1 MHPILDARP
10 LIVALAG
17 PNGAGK
23 STFFEAHLQAS
34 GLRFINADDF
44 ARRLGI
50 GRSQAAEL
58 ATALRIELVK
68 QRESFIFE
76 TVFSDPVG
84 DKLHF
89 LKDVVAIDYAAL
101 LIYIGLSDAAI
112 SEERVAMRV
121 SQGGHDVRS
130 EKIQSRF
137 SRTLVNLKRAIKEL
151 PLVLIYDNS
160 DLQRPFRKVAE
171 YGNGQPLFVAQPL
184 PEWFAP
190 LL

>member
-23 STFFEAHLQAS
+23 STFFEAHVQPS
-34 GLRFINADDF
+34 GLRFINPDDI
-44 ARRLGI
+44 ATRLGI
-50 GRSQAAEL
+50 GANEAAEL
-58 ATALRIELVK
+58 ADALRIELVK

-84 DKLHF
+84 DKLRF
-89 LKDVVAIDYAAL
+89 LKEVAAAGYAVV
-101 LIYIGLSDAAI
+101 LIFIGLSDAAI

-121 SQGGHDVRS
+121 SQGGHDVAS

-137 SRTLVNLKRAIKEL
+137 GRSLENLKRGIKEL

-160 DLQRPFRKVAE
+160 DLQRSFRKVAE
-171 YGNGQPLFVAQPL
+171 YENGEPLFVAQPL
-184 PEWFAP
+184 PEWFAS
-190 LL
+190 L